1 MCQMTITSVYP
12 SQSVSQHIEMNSQVE
27 FFLFPRERER
37 ERATQTYQCH
47 IESHRSNK
55 AWGSNRHH
63 HQAKCA
69 PESLAR
75 LIAQKA
81 KAHTVAFSCSMACI
95 LNRATLQRK
104 WRGQENI
111 DRKRLVWRRNRFNPF
126 NPHNFTQT
134 FSPSRS
140 LFCCCFR
147 TPVHDPFGLA

>member
-37 ERATQTYQCH
+37 LKHINATL
-47 IESHRSNK
+47 K
-55 AWGSNRHH
+55 ATEVIKLEG
-63 HQAKCA
+63 QIDTITK
-69 PESLAR
+69 PR

-104 WRGQENI
+104 
-111 DRKRLVWRRNRFNPF
+111 
-126 NPHNFTQT
+126 
-134 FSPSRS
+134 
-140 LFCCCFR
+140 
-147 TPVHDPFGLA
+147 